1 MKQNIE
7 VIKVSQSTL
16 SEARELYKANEDM
29 YEKYIDLLLEWN
41 EKINVISRTVSRE
54 TVLEHIVH
62 SLIPVPLNLLAGYE
76 KWIDSGSGGGLPGI
90 PIAICQPDLFISL
103 NDNIKKK
110 MMVVDDITQSMN
122 LKNTKTIDYSISLVD
137 LERGTGILSKHAFKI
152 SKLMQLLSD
161 KPWEIILMW
170 KGVEDAIEEI
180 RQHKKKLD
188 CTIYSFNFGDNEPF
202 YEGKGLVL
210 IERS

>member
-1 MKQNIE
+1 M
-7 VIKVSQSTL
+7 
-16 SEARELYKANEDM
+16 YKANEKI

-54 TVLEHIVH
+54 TVREHIVH
-62 SLIPVPLNLLAGYE
+62 SLLPVPLKLLAGYT

-90 PIAICQPDLFISL
+90 PIAISQPELFISL

-110 MMVVDDITQSMN
+110 MMVVDDIIQSMD
-122 LKNTKTIDYSISLVD
+122 LKNTETIDYSISLVD
-137 LERGTGILSKHAFKI
+137 LKRGTGILTKHAFKI
-152 SKLMQLLSD
+152 PKLIHLLSD

-170 KGVEDAIEEI
+170 KGVEDAKEEI
-180 RQHKKKLD
+180 RQHKKALD
-188 CTIYSFNFGDNEPF
+188 CTIYSFNFGENEPF

-210 IERS
+210 IERN

>member
-1 MKQNIE
+1 MKHNIDVIE
-7 VIKVSQSTL
+7 VSPKVL
-16 SEARELYKANEDM
+16 SEARELYKADEQI

-54 TVLEHIVH
+54 TVREHIVH
-62 SLIPVPLNLLAGYE
+62 SLLPVPLNLLAGYS

-90 PIAICQPDLFISL
+90 PIAINQPELFISL

-110 MMVVDDITQSMN
+110 MMVVDDIIQAM
-122 LKNTKTIDYSISLVD
+122 KIENTETIDYSISLVD
-137 LERGTGILSKHAFKI
+137 LKRGTGILTKHAFKI
-152 SKLMQLLSD
+152 SKLIHLLSD

-180 RQHKKKLD
+180 KQHKKKLD
-188 CTIYSFNFGDNEPF
+188 CTIYSFNFGENEPF

-210 IERS
+210 IERN